1 MRYSKDKIND
11 ILITWYSGK
20 PQNNRSP
27 RERASTVKS
36 TIRRN
41 PQQKKYGF
49 CIQRKYRNFLRR
61 SPHTRERPI

>member
-27 RERASTVKS
+27 AREGLLYAGPLLS
-36 TIRRN
+36 
-41 PQQKKYGF
+41 
-49 CIQRKYRNFLRR
+49 
-61 SPHTRERPI
+61 